1 VAIWALPDFNA
12 RDLTDAAKATGPS
25 LLFGLRLWAWVCLAL
40 YVAFWLELDNPSRQS
55 SLGRHGGP
63 RLPTAAGASLASV
76 AQGNSAAATVRL
88 AQVDQALA
96 FRASIGAQTQA
107 VLRARSRILALSETL
122 TEYAS
127 YFDGGARTFP
137 LTKQGLSF
145 PGKR

>member
-1 VAIWALPDFNA
+1 LS
-12 RDLTDAAKATGPS
+12 DAAEPLQRAQRVAALSVGTEIIQ
-25 LLFGLRLWAWVCLAL
+25 LRARLDLCGDLAL
-40 YVAFWLELDNPSRQS
+40 
-55 SLGRHGGP
+55 
-63 RLPTAAGASLASV
+63 AAV

-137 LTKQGLSF
+137 LTKQGPSF
-145 PGKR
+145 PRKR